1 MRQQFINYISNVRG
15 YSPNTVDAY
24 DKDIR
29 HFVRWMQTNQEG
41 ARWST
46 ITRQDID
53 EYMQFMT
60 VAGLSPA
67 TINRRLASIAT
78 MYKYMKLQGYQVEN
92 PCRYESRK
100 KLRKRQPMT
109 IDEATIKQV
118 IATADKR
125 IALAIRLIYTT
136 GLRTSEVLNL
146 KSWDVL
152 KEESAIMVRNG
163 KGGKDRK
170 VFCDAQTLTMLQQEC
185 QQHKGIVF
193 NWSPREFRYKV
204 WEAFKPYSDREE
216 LNPRTLRHTFAT
228 TMARNGANATT
239 IAAMLGHESIKTTQR
254 YIDFAGT
261 AVQEQYLKFKP
272 TVS

>member
-1 MRQQFINYISNVRG
+1 MRQEFINYLTSVRG
-15 YSPNTVDAY
+15 YSINTVVAY
-24 DKDIR
+24 DKDIK
-29 HFVRWMQTNQEG
+29 HFVRWMSSSNQA

-53 EYMQFMT
+53 QYMEYMT

-78 MYKYMKLQGYQVEN
+78 MYKYMKLQGYEVEN
-92 PCRYESRK
+92 PCRWESRK
-100 KLRKRQPMT
+100 KLAKRQPST

-118 IATADKR
+118 VASAEPSLS
-125 IALAIRLIYTT
+125 LAIRLIYTT

-152 KEESAIMVRNG
+152 KDESAIMVRNG
-163 KGGKDRK
+163 KGMKDRK
-170 VFCDAQTLTMLQQEC
+170 VFCDAETMARLQQ
-185 QQHKGIVF
+185 HINGHRGILF
-193 NWSPREFRYKV
+193 FWTPREFRYKV
-204 WEAFKPYSDREE
+204 WEAFKPYTEVQE
-216 LNPRTLRHTFAT
+216 LNPRALRHTFAT
-228 TMARNGANATT
+228 TMAKNGANATT
-239 IAAMLGHESIKTTQR
+239 IASLMGHESIKTTQR

-272 TVS
+272 TIS